1 MIPDFLGMDLRQ
13 LIGSFTYL
21 LELSVSAMLFSRK
34 YEKKPLCGLRL
45 AGMLLLGLIYCML
58 SAYLRKLFPDSVS
71 AWMIFFRITSYLGI
85 SLLVFGM
92 LLVCFREEMF
102 ELLITWASAEAARG
116 AFINFY
122 YLLVVLTGHDP
133 LYSNSV
139 LNTGSGIVDYLLYY
153 ALFGVFVWFTSGYFT
168 RRSRASA
175 NRSDSAVLQII
186 CIGVVIAD
194 SVLINA
200 ARPFEGESAALA
212 AIFRIAVLLCFLFAL
227 GLLLGLIKWN
237 RLGEELTVTE
247 QLLLREKRYYQQ
259 SKANIEAINRMTH
272 DLKHRLSD
280 IGNKLNEEELESLRQ
295 AMKLYD
301 SNIKTGYEVL
311 DTILYEKQLYCSQNG
326 VRLTCMA
333 DGSLVS
339 HLSPS
344 HLYSLFDNAIDNA
357 IEAVRNLPDPE
368 SRLCCVSIGKVNS
381 GAEIAVYNYYDASRD
396 DAVTSKSDRN
406 RHGYGIA
413 SMRAVAEH
421 YGGTLSVTRQE
432 GIFTVTV
439 FLPQP

>member
-1 MIPDFLGMDLRQ
+1 MIPDVLGMDLQQ
-13 LIGSFTYL
+13 LIGGLTYL
-21 LELSVSAMLFSRK
+21 FELSVSALLFARK
-34 YEKKPLCGLRL
+34 YEKKPLWGMRL
-45 AGMLLLGLIYCML
+45 LGMLLAGLAFCML
-58 SAYLRKLFPDSVS
+58 SAYLRKRIPDDTGFLL
-71 AWMIFFRITSYLGI
+71 ILFRIVSYLSI
-85 SLLVFGM
+85 SALVFGI
-92 LLVCFREEMF
+92 LLVCFRGETF

-116 AFINFY
+116 VFINFY

-133 LYSNSV
+133 VYSNSV
-139 LNTGSGIVDYLLYY
+139 LNTGSGVIDYLLYY
-153 ALFGVFVWFTSGYFT
+153 ALFGVFVWFSSGYFS
-168 RRSRASA
+168 RHIRASA
-175 NRSDSAVLQII
+175 NRSDAAVLQAI
-186 CIGVVIAD
+186 CVGVVVAD

-200 ARPFEGESAALA
+200 ARPFEGESIALA
-212 AIFRIAVLLCFLFAL
+212 TIFRIAVLLCFLFAL

-280 IGNKLNEEELESLRQ
+280 IGNKLNEEEMESLRQ

-301 SNIKTGYEVL
+301 SNIRTGYEVL

-357 IEAVRNLPDPE
+357 IEAVRDLPDPE
-368 SRLCCVSIGKVNS
+368 SRLCCVSIGKANA
-381 GAEIAVYNYYDASRD
+381 GAEIAVYNYYDVSKDEAM
-396 DAVTSKSDRN
+396 TSKSDKN
-406 RHGYGIA
+406 RHGYGLA
-413 SMRAVAEH
+413 SMRAVAEQ
-421 YGGTLSVTRQE
+421 YGGTMSVSRQD

-439 FLPQP
+439 FLPLP